1 MLKIYDAKENYF
13 ADIPWAK
20 IVYIKFYPADPSI
33 LIRVGYAWERL
44 NIETI
49 EQGEEILNA
58 WERYN
63 GEI

>member
-1 MLKIYDAKENYF
+1 MLKIFDAKENYF
-13 ADIPWAK
+13 ADIPWSK
-20 IVYIKFYPADPSI
+20 IVYIKLYPLDPSI
-33 LIRVGYAWERL
+33 LIRVGDAWERI

-49 EQGEEILNA
+49 EDGHKILNV